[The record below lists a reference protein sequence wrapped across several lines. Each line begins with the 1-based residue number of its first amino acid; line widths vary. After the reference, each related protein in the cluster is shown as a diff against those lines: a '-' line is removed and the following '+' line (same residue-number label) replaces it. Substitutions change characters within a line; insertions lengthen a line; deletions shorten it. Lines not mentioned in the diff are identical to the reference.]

1 MTRKPMPLHTRVLLG
16 LILGAAAGLIA
27 QQLVG
32 ADNPTL
38 KAFVANFTKPVG
50 QIFLNLIF
58 MVVVP
63 LLFSALVL
71 GVTELGGGG
80 KIGRVG
86 LRSLGLTLV
95 LSSIA
100 VGIGLLG
107 VNLVKPGSGIS
118 NDERDRLVATYGDV
132 KKAEDSVAKSN
143 EAKSVADTIV
153 EIIPKNPLES
163 AVRALEGGLI
173 AFMFF
178 ALIFGIALA
187 SIEAEKAL
195 PVKQFLEGL
204 LAVSMKIIEYA
215 MRFAPYGVFAL
226 VFTTMSALGWSALAA
241 LGKYAVLVL
250 ICLALHL
257 FGVYSLVLKFIAK
270 RSPREFFRSVRPVML
285 TAFATSS
292 SNATLPTALRS
303 SEEDLGIPRSIG
315 NFVLT
320 VGATANQNGTA
331 LFEGITVLFLA
342 QVWGVDL
349 SLAQQATV
357 MGLAIVAGIGTAG
370 VPGGAWPYIAIIL
383 VSIGVPAQAIAL
395 CIGIDRILDMSRT
408 VLNVTGDMTIAA
420 CVAQMEGTP
429 EMIPEEAR

>member
-1 MTRKPMPLHTRVLLG
+1 MKRQPMPLHTRVLLA
-16 LILGAAAGLIA
+16 LILGATAGLVA
-27 QQLVG
+27 QNALG
-32 ADNPTL
+32 ADNETL
-38 KAFVANFTKPVG
+38 KTIVANFTKPVG
-50 QIFLNLIF
+50 NIFLNLIF

-100 VGIGLLG
+100 VGIGLVG
-107 VNLVKPGSGIS
+107 VNLVKPGGGIS
-118 NDERDRLVATYGDV
+118 GEEKERLIATYGDV
-132 KKAEDSVAKSN
+132 KKADESVAKSK
-143 EAKSVADTIV
+143 EAKTFAETVVD
-153 EIIPKNPLES
+153 IIPKNPLES
-163 AVRALEGGLI
+163 AVKALEGGLI

-178 ALIFGIALA
+178 ALIFGVALA

-241 LGKYAVLVL
+241 LGKYALLVL

-270 RSPREFFRSVRPVML
+270 RSPLEFFRAIRP
-285 TAFATSS
+285 TSS

-429 EMIPEEAR
+429 EVIPEEAR